1 MKWYWIVLLAIIAL
15 IIGHMIGKAN
25 ANARQNLFNGN
36 LTRDLNDVLAQTN
49 PASGTRISPSTRTT
63 LISRR
68 DALLRLANPTRNSGN
83 ILLFDGAGYFNGWG
97 YVNPPV
103 AIVSAGTKCK
113 AAGNYWIF
121 DPTINKYICATVQNP
136 Y

>member
-1 MKWYWIVLLAIIAL
+1 MKWYWVLLLAIVAL
-15 IIGHMIGKAN
+15 VVGHMIGKSRAN
-25 ANARQNLFNGN
+25 SKKNLFNAD
-36 LTRDLNDVLAQTN
+36 LTKDLNNILNQTS
-49 PASGTRISPSTRTT
+49 PSAGSRISPATRTT
-63 LISRR
+63 LLNRR
-68 DALLRLANPTRNSGN
+68 DALLKLANPTPTSGN
-83 ILLFDGAGYFNGWG
+83 ILLFDGIGYFNGWG

-103 AIVSAGTKCK
+103 AIQSAGGKCK